1 MRLATDSTLIK
12 ECLAEHALDAYA
24 SHLGSVADGHRN
36 QRLEYAC
43 RFARRY
49 PDLDAWQRAPLIE
62 RLGSRETRRGAAF
75 WCAGARPYLYF
86 LVQTGRLMLD
96 WPWVIGVQCHV
107 LPITTLPTEV
117 QALSSQLCAQ
127 VHALGYGRSGAT
139 RVERAVRVFFI
150 RHGSAVVHVGEPEL
164 TAFAQALSAFRERD
178 DAVTICGSPQRLS
191 RALRSMATMLFT
203 FRTALYHQGR
213 IPQPPRRE
221 VIAPQRLHVKPA
233 MRQFIERYAQAR
245 LALHTR
251 PTTVSKLRNAGRHFA
266 DWLAVHHPKVEAFA
280 DLTREQV
287 LAYGASLVSAGAS
300 VETQITR
307 LSSLSVMFHD
317 ATAWGW
323 PEAPP
328 RPLLGARDLP
338 KRPNRVPRFIPTEEL
353 DRLMAAIRALECPY
367 QRAALIIARWSG
379 ARRGEISRLELDCL
393 DHYLDG
399 TPRLRVPAGKT
410 PTERIVPLHPEAA
423 EAIREL
429 QALSRPTRG
438 FRDEHSGREA
448 PWLFVRQ
455 GRRLSTH
462 YLFEIALQR
471 ACERAGL
478 LDREGRATIT
488 AHRFR
493 HTVGT
498 ELVEGGAR
506 LHTVMKMLGHTSTG
520 MTLVYAHL
528 SDATLR
534 EEYLK
539 VLGPGAQIAGPLAA
553 TLRAGA
559 MPPDSIAWL
568 KANFFRTELELGHC
582 LRLPE
587 EGPCECDLYL
597 SCAKFVTTPEYVPR
611 LRERRER
618 EIAMAEDARQR
629 GFAREVERHEC
640 IRQRIEQLLV
650 ELGQTIDSSPSL

>member
-1 MRLATDSTLIK
+1 MLRATNSPRA
-12 ECLAEHALDAYA
+12 EERVAEHALDAYA
-24 SHLGSVADGHRN
+24 AHLGSVEDGHRN
-36 QRLEYAC
+36 GRLEYAR
-43 RFARRY
+43 RFARLY
-49 PDLDAWQRAPLIE
+49 PDLVAWQRAPLME
-62 RLGSRETRRGAAF
+62 RLGSRQTRRGATF

-86 LVQTGRLMLD
+86 LVQTGRLILD
-96 WPWVIGVQCHV
+96 WPWVIGAQCHV
-107 LPITTLPTEV
+107 LPTITLPKQV
-117 QALSSQLCAQ
+117 QALSSRLCEQ
-127 VHALGYGRSGAT
+127 VRALGYQHSGAM
-139 RVERAVRVFFI
+139 RVERAVHYFFV
-150 RHGSAVVHVGEPEL
+150 RYGCAVVHVGEPEL

-178 DAVTICGSPQRLS
+178 DAVKIFGSPERLR

-213 IPQPPRRE
+213 IDQPPRRK
-221 VIAPQRLHVKPA
+221 VIPPERLHVKPA
-233 MRQFIERYAQAR
+233 MRRFIERYAHAR

-251 PTTVSKLRNAGRHFA
+251 PATVSKLRNAGRHLA
-266 DWLAVHHPKVEAFA
+266 DWLAVHYPQVEAFA
-280 DLTREQV
+280 ELTREQV
-287 LAYGASLVSAGAS
+287 LAYSASLAS
-300 VETQITR
+300 SGVNVETQITR

-328 RPLLGARDLP
+328 RPLIGSRDLP
-338 KRPNRVPRFIPTEEL
+338 KRPTRLPRFIPADEL
-353 DRLMAAIRALECPY
+353 DRLLAAIRTLACPY
-367 QRAALIIARWSG
+367 QRTALLIARWSG

-393 DHYLDG
+393 DSYLDG
-399 TPRLRVPAGKT
+399 TPRLRVPSGKT
-410 PTERIVPLHPEAA
+410 ATERMVPLHPEAA

-429 QALSRPTRG
+429 QALARPTRG
-438 FRDEHSGREA
+438 FRDERSGRES
-448 PWLFVRQ
+448 PWLFVRR
-455 GRRLSTH
+455 GRRLSTQ
-462 YLFEIALQR
+462 YLFESALQT
-471 ACERAGL
+471 ACARAGL

-528 SDATLR
+528 SDRTLR

-539 VLGPGAQIAGPLAA
+539 VLGPGAQVAGPLAA

-568 KANFFRTELELGHC
+568 KVHFFRTELELGYC

-597 SCAKFVTTPEYVPR
+597 NCPKFVTTPEYAPR

-618 EIAMAEDARQR
+618 EIALADDARAR
-629 GFAREVERHEC
+629 GFAAEVERHEC
-640 IRQRIEQLLV
+640 TRRRIEQLLV
-650 ELGQTIDSSPSL
+650 ELGEAIDLSS

>member
-1 MRLATDSTLIK
+1 MQLAVSRLHL
-12 ECLAEHALDAYA
+12 EQRPPGHALDAYA
-24 SHLGSVADGHRN
+24 AHLNVVDDGNRHR
-36 QRLEYAC
+36 RLEK
-43 RFARRY
+43 ARRFVRLY
-49 PDLDAWQRAPLIE
+49 PDLVEWQRASLID
-62 RLGSRETRRGAAF
+62 RLGSYKIRRGSAY
-75 WCAGARPYLYF
+75 WCAAARPYLYF
-86 LVQTGRLMLD
+86 LVQRGLLVLD
-96 WPWVIGVQCHV
+96 WPWIIGAQSHV
-107 LPITTLPTEV
+107 LPITTLPPPV
-117 QALSSQLCAQ
+117 QAFSASLCERLL
-127 VHALGYGRSGAT
+127 ALGYRSAGLWK
-139 RVERAVRVFFI
+139 VERAIRYFFI
-150 RHGSAVVHVGEPEL
+150 RHGVAVVDVDESDLAE
-164 TAFAQALSAFRERD
+164 FAQALRDFPQRD
-178 DAVTICGSPQRLS
+178 DAVTIYGSPEHLDRTL
-191 RALRSMATMLFT
+191 AEMKTMLFT
-203 FRTALYHQGR
+203 FQAALYHKYR
-213 IPQPPRRE
+213 INQPPKKE
-221 VIAPQRLHVKPA
+221 VAPPKRLQVKPA
-233 MRQFIERYAQAR
+233 MQQFIERYAQAR

-251 PTTVSKLRNAGRHFA
+251 PGTVDKLRNAGNHLA
-266 DWLAVHHPKVEAFA
+266 DWLAANHPTVESFA
-280 DLTREQV
+280 ELTREQV
-287 LAYGASLVSAGAS
+287 LAYSASLVSAGVN

-328 RPLLGARDLP
+328 RPLIGSRDLP
-338 KRPNRVPRFIPTEEL
+338 KRPNRVPRFIPAEEL
-353 DRLMAAIRALECPY
+353 DRLMAAIRTLECPY

-393 DHYLDG
+393 DSYLDG
-399 TPRLRVPAGKT
+399 TPRLRVPTGKT
-410 PTERIVPLHPEAA
+410 ATERMVPLHPDAA
-423 EAIREL
+423 EAIRAL
-429 QALSRPTRG
+429 QRIAGPARG
-438 FRDEHSGREA
+438 FQDELSGREA
-448 PWLFVRQ
+448 PRLFVRQ
-455 GRRLSTH
+455 GRRLSSS
-462 YLFEIALQR
+462 YLFEVSLQT

-478 LDREGRATIT
+478 LDPEGKATIT

-559 MPPDSIAWL
+559 MSPDSIAWL

-597 SCAKFVTTPEYVPR
+597 NCAKFVTTPEYAPR
-611 LRERRER
+611 LRERRKR
-618 EIAMAEDARQR
+618 EIALADDARER
-629 GFAREVERHEC
+629 GFARDVERHEC
-640 IRQRIEQLLV
+640 TRRRIEQLLLD
-650 ELGQTIDSSPSL
+650 LGEAIDPSL

>member
-1 MRLATDSTLIK
+1 MLLATNSALTEQRWAD
-12 ECLAEHALDAYA
+12 HALDAYA
-24 SHLGSVADGHRN
+24 SHLGSVEDGHRDR
-36 QRLEYAC
+36 RLEYAR
-43 RFARRY
+43 RFARLY
-49 PDLDAWQRAPLIE
+49 PDLGAWQRASLIE

-75 WCAGARPYLYF
+75 WCAGARPYFYF
-86 LVQTGRLMLD
+86 LVQTGRLILD
-96 WPWVIGVQCHV
+96 WPWVIGAHCHV
-107 LPITTLPTEV
+107 LPIRMLPTQV
-117 QALSSQLCAQ
+117 QAFSSRLCEQ
-127 VHALGYGRSGAT
+127 VRALGYPHSGAM
-139 RVERAVRVFFI
+139 RVERAVRYFFV
-150 RHGSAVVHVGEPEL
+150 RYGGTVVHVGEPEL

-178 DAVTICGSPQRLS
+178 DAVKMFDSPERLS

-203 FRTALYHQGR
+203 FRTALYHQGQ
-213 IPQPPRRE
+213 INQPPRRE
-221 VIAPQRLHVKPA
+221 VVPPERLHVKPA
-233 MRQFIERYAQAR
+233 MRRFIERYAHAR
-245 LALHTR
+245 AALHTR
-251 PTTVSKLRNAGRHFA
+251 PTTVSKLRNAGRHLA
-266 DWLAVHHPKVEAFA
+266 DWLAVHHPQVEAFA
-280 DLTREQV
+280 ELTREQV
-287 LAYGASLVSAGAS
+287 LAYGASLASAGVN

-328 RPLLGARDLP
+328 RPLIGSRDLP
-338 KRPNRVPRFIPTEEL
+338 KRPNRVPRFIPAEEL
-353 DRLMAAIRALECPY
+353 DRLLVAIRHLECPY

-393 DHYLDG
+393 DSYLDG

-410 PTERIVPLHPEAA
+410 ATERMVPLHPEAA
-423 EAIREL
+423 EVIREL
-429 QALSRPTRG
+429 QALARPARG
-438 FRDEHSGREA
+438 FPDERSGRES
-448 PWLFVRQ
+448 PWLFVRR
-455 GRRLSTH
+455 GRRLSAH
-462 YLFEIALQR
+462 YLFEIALQT
-471 ACERAGL
+471 ACRRAGL
-478 LDREGRATIT
+478 LDQAGRATIT

-597 SCAKFVTTPEYVPR
+597 TCAKFVTTPEYAPR
-611 LRERRER
+611 LRQRRER
-618 EIAMAEDARQR
+618 EIAMADDARAR

-640 IRQRIEQLLV
+640 TRWRIEQLLV
-650 ELGQTIDSSPSL
+650 ELGEAIDSNP

>member
-1 MRLATDSTLIK
+1 MQLAVSRLHLEQRPPSHALEAYAVHLDST
-12 ECLAEHALDAYA
+12 
-24 SHLGSVADGHRN
+24 GHGNRR
-36 QRLEYAC
+36 QRLKH
-43 RFARRY
+43 ARHFIRLY
-49 PDLDAWQRAPLIE
+49 PDLTEWLRASLVE
-62 RLGSRETRRGAAF
+62 RLGSTKIRRGSAYACAA
-75 WCAGARPYLYF
+75 ARPYLYF
-86 LVQTGRLMLD
+86 LVQQGLLVLD
-96 WPWVIGVQCHV
+96 WPWIIGAQSHV
-107 LPITTLPTEV
+107 LPITTLPPPV
-117 QALSSQLCAQ
+117 QEFSASLCARLL
-127 VHALGYGRSGAT
+127 ALGYRSSGLWK
-139 RVERAVRVFFI
+139 VERAIRYFFV
-150 RHGSAVVHVGEPEL
+150 RHGVAVVDIDEADLDE
-164 TAFAQALSAFRERD
+164 FAQVLSGFPERD
-178 DAVTICGSPQRLS
+178 DAITIYGSPEH
-191 RALRSMATMLFT
+191 LRRTLAELKTMLFT
-203 FRTALYHQGR
+203 FRAALYHKYR
-213 IPQPPRRE
+213 INRPPKKE
-221 VIAPQRLHVKPA
+221 VAPPKRLQVKPA
-233 MRQFIERYAQAR
+233 MQQFIERYAQAR
-245 LALHTR
+245 LALHAR
-251 PTTVSKLRNAGRHFA
+251 PGTVGKLRNAGNHFA
-266 DWLAVHHPKVEAFA
+266 DWLLTNHPSVESFGEA
-280 DLTREQV
+280 TREQV
-287 LAYGASLVSAGAS
+287 LAYGAGLVSAGVN

-328 RPLLGARDLP
+328 RPLIGYRDLP
-338 KRPNRVPRFIPTEEL
+338 KRPNRVPRFIPAEEL
-353 DRLMAAIRALECPY
+353 DRLMTAIRTLECPY
-367 QRAALIIARWSG
+367 QHAALIIARWSG

-393 DHYLDG
+393 DSYLDG

-410 PTERIVPLHPEAA
+410 ATERMVPLHPDAA

-429 QALSRPTRG
+429 QQIAGPARG
-438 FRDEHSGREA
+438 FKDELSGRESLR
-448 PWLFVRQ
+448 LFVRQ
-455 GRRLSTH
+455 GRRLSTS
-462 YLFEIALQR
+462 YLFEVSLQM

-478 LDREGRATIT
+478 LDPEGRAMIT

-559 MPPDSIAWL
+559 MPLDSIAWL
-568 KANFFRTELELGHC
+568 KTNFFRTELELGHC

-597 SCAKFVTTPEYVPR
+597 TCAKFVTTPAYAPR
-611 LRERRER
+611 LRERRLR
-618 EIAMAEDARQR
+618 EIALAEDARGR

-640 IRQRIEQLLV
+640 THRRIEQLLG
-650 ELGQTIDSSPSL
+650 ELGEAIDPSP

>member
-1 MRLATDSTLIK
+1 
-12 ECLAEHALDAYA
+12 
-24 SHLGSVADGHRN
+24 VAAGIADRQAWIARN
-36 QRLEYAC
+36 PP
-43 RFARRY
+43 RFGI
-49 PDLDAWQRAPLIE
+49 LV
-62 RLGSRETRRGAAF
+62 RGCPAF
-75 WCAGARPYLYF
+75 LYF
-86 LVQTGRLMLD
+86 LVQKGHLILD
-96 WPWVIGVQCHV
+96 WPWIIGVQCHV
-107 LPITTLPTEV
+107 LPITTLPQPV
-117 QALSSQLCAQ
+117 QAFSLQLCERMR
-127 VHALGYGRSGAT
+127 ALGYQSSGVE
-139 RVERAVRVFFI
+139 RVERAVRYFFI
-150 RHGSAVVHVGEPEL
+150 RYGMTVVDVGEPEL
-164 TAFAQALSAFRERD
+164 TDFACALNAFRERD
-178 DAVTICGSPQRLS
+178 DAVTICGSPKRL
-191 RALRSMATMLFT
+191 RRILAEMKTMLFT
-203 FRTALYHQGR
+203 FRTALYHKGR
-213 IPQPPRRE
+213 IHQPPQRE
-221 VIAPQRLHVKPA
+221 VVRPVRLQVKPA
-233 MRQFIERYAQAR
+233 MQRFMDRYAQTR

-251 PTTVSKLRNAGRHFA
+251 PGTIEKLRNAGNHLA
-266 DWLAVHHPKVEAFA
+266 NWLAVNHPEIESFA
-280 DLTREQV
+280 ELTREQV
-287 LAYGASLVSAGAS
+287 LAYGASLVSAGINI
-300 VETQITR
+300 ETQITR

-328 RPLLGARDLP
+328 RPLIGARDLP
-338 KRPNRVPRFIPTEEL
+338 KRPNRVPRFIPVEEL
-353 DRLMAAIRALECPY
+353 DRLMAAIRTLECPY

-393 DHYLDG
+393 DSYLDG
-399 TPRLRVPAGKT
+399 TPRLRVPMGKT
-410 PTERIVPLHPEAA
+410 ATERMVPLHPEAA
-423 EAIREL
+423 EAIRGL
-429 QALSRPTRG
+429 QALARPSRG
-438 FRDEHSGREA
+438 FQDELSSQEA
-448 PWLFVRQ
+448 PRLFVLR
-455 GRRLSTH
+455 GRRLSPD
-462 YLFEIALQR
+462 YLFTAALQT

-478 LDREGRATIT
+478 LDPEGRARIT
-488 AHRFR
+488 AHRLR

-597 SCAKFVTTPEYVPR
+597 TCAKFVTTPEYAPR

-618 EIAMAEDARQR
+618 EIALAEDARKR

-640 IRQRIEQLLV
+640 TRRRIEQLLV
-650 ELGQTIDSSPSL
+650 ELEEALDPSP